1 MAGLWQRTGNV
12 TVTNGSRTVTGFGTK
27 WKTGTLPI
35 QKGHAFYGPDGVA
48 NEVDTVVSDTE
59 ILLVEAY
66 RGGTLANQPYKID
79 ITRTSTISQ
88 FSAELSALVGKYRTW
103 FDSMMTWLTGSGDV
117 GILNPDTGATVTIP
131 SWKKVA
137 SEGEGQAA
145 RAKVEADR
153 SKIEADRSGTEADRA
168 AGIVAAA
175 ALPLPDV
182 WAPLTDSL
190 RLFTGYGREVKV
202 GEDVVARM
210 VNFSRNSTK
219 TYRAKDGTLKVA
231 AVNEPAFEAE
241 GLLLE
246 GQSTNLVPNSKNP
259 PPTSGET
266 SVTPVASPYGDVFKF
281 AAATTNN
288 SMKDVRFAP
297 LTAGQLVTLS
307 FIAKKAEIDTV
318 AVGFDGMFAA
328 LFNLTSVSVG
338 GVPSGSSATITPIG
352 DGFYRVTLT
361 TTTTRDVI
369 PSLRLKVNG
378 TFVANAVGD
387 GMLIGNL
394 QAQLLPFAGA
404 YIQTTGT
411 AVTCAAD
418 VATLPQSLNLGE
430 SQLGFSLA
438 VEFDSVNTG
447 LYRVLEL
454 SDQSA
459 IILEGATMT
468 VRHAGKEVHSIN
480 APLGQRHH
488 LAYSVATDG
497 TITVALNGKLLAP
510 QSRSVSHPSSKST
523 IALGNRIAASDRA
536 IYGHLR
542 DLKIWTKKPLTADQL
557 KVASA

>member
-35 QKGHAFYGPDGVA
+35 QKGHAFYGPDGLA

-153 SKIEADRSGTEADRA
+153 SRDEANRAKDEADKA

-190 RLFTGYGREVKV
+190 RLFVGNGREVKV
-202 GEDVVARM
+202 GDDVVARY
-210 VNFSRNSTK
+210 VNFSRSTTA
-219 TYRAKDGTLKVA
+219 TYTDKNDDMKVA
-231 AVNEPAFEAE
+231 AVNEPRFERN
-241 GLLLE
+241 GLLIG
-246 GQSTNLVPNSKNP
+246 GQISNLI
-259 PPTSGET
+259 PTST
-266 SVTPVASPYGDVFKF
+266 SFKNASAGVSYEAVSNPSFPHSITRVIKPTGNGDVW
-281 AAATTNN
+281 TNN
-288 SMKDVRFAP
+288 AELIAGTVYTASIYIDKSVLNPQAGVYYGTNSIAASMVRS
-297 LTAGQLVTLS
+297 GV
-307 FIAKKAEIDTV
+307 V
-318 AVGFDGMFAA
+318 
-328 LFNLTSVSVG
+328 VG
-338 GVPSGSSATITPIG
+338 GLERYTATFTCQASGTHQIRFGSYGAAF
-352 DGFYRVTLT
+352 D
-361 TTTTRDVI
+361 
-369 PSLRLKVNG
+369 
-378 TFVANAVGD
+378 FVAGCPQIEA
-387 GMLIGNL
+387 
-394 QAQLLPFAGA
+394 LPFAST
-404 YIQTTGT
+404 YQPTTG
-411 AVTCAAD
+411 AAAARASD
-418 VATLPQSLNLGE
+418 VATIPQSLNLGE
-430 SQLGFSLA
+430 GQLGFSLA
-438 VEFDSVNTG
+438 VEFDTVNTG
-447 LYRVLEL
+447 PHRILEL
-454 SDQSA
+454 SDFSS
-459 IILEGATMT
+459 IIADGASLTI
-468 VRHAGKEVHSIN
+468 RHAGKEVYGIN

-488 LAYSVATDG
+488 IAYSVAADG
-497 TITVALNGKLLAP
+497 AITVALNGRVLAP
-510 QSRSVSHPSSKST
+510 QSRSGGAASSKTS
-523 IALGNRIAASDRA
+523 IILGNRWSGANDRA
-536 IYGHLR
+536 MYGHLR